1 MPYSP
6 MIALGQKYLP
16 NHVGL
21 ASGVTMGLGV
31 TMGGVVS
38 PILGWVS
45 DNYGIHTALCTLIV
59 MPIFAVILARKLPIC
74 NEDVEN
80 DKMQENVQ
88 SNTKKLSNKSLNLQ
102 K

>member
-1 MPYSP
+1 M
-6 MIALGQKYLP
+6 P

-45 DNYGIHTALCTLIV
+45 DNYGIHTALCTLMV
-59 MPIFAVILARKLPIC
+59 MPVFAVILARKLPVY
-74 NEDVEN
+74 NEDIEN
-80 DKMQENVQ
+80 DEIQKDVQ